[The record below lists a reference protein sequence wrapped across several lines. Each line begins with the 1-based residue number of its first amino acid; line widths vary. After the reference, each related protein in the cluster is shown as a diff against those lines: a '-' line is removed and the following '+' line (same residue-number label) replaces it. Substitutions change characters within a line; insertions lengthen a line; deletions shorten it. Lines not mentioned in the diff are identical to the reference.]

1 VSTKGRFQLISN
13 YQPQGD
19 QPAAIEKL
27 AKGISNKARFQTLLG
42 VTGSGKTFTM
52 ANVINQFQRPTLII
66 SPNKTLAAQLYSE
79 MKAFFPY
86 NAVEYFV
93 SYYDYYQPEAY
104 VPEHD
109 LYIEKDAS
117 INEQIDRLRLSATSA
132 LMERNDVIVVASVS
146 CIYGIGSPEEY
157 RKRIFHVK
165 VDDTWNREVFA
176 HRLVDLLYERNEIE
190 FTAGCFRMKGDTL
203 EIFPAYSET
212 ALRFEFWGNQVECI
226 KVIEPVSGKTLE
238 KLPEIFIYPAKHYLV
253 DRDQFDLAL
262 RNIEL
267 ELQEQLKFF
276 LSQGKLVE
284 ADRLERRT
292 RYDLELLR
300 ETFYCSGIENYSRHL
315 DGRKPGEPPYTLIDY
330 FPRDFLLFIDE
341 SHVAIPQIHGMLA
354 GDRSRKKS
362 LVDFGFRLPSSFDN
376 RPLSFEE
383 FEEKLGYVIYVSAT
397 PGAYEYQ
404 KSDQVAEQLI
414 RPTGLIDPEIIV
426 RPATGQIDDLYQEIK
441 QVVKSGERVLVT
453 TLTKRSAEDLCDYL
467 FNLGIKVRY
476 LHSEIETIERARIIR
491 DLRAGEFDVL
501 VGINLLREGLDLP
514 EVALVAVLDADK
526 EGFLRSE
533 VSLIQTIGRAAR
545 NIKGRAI
552 LYADRL
558 TGSLERA
565 KRETERRRKTQLE
578 YNRAHHITPESI
590 IKEVRTLIPE
600 VVGLSP
606 EAENTL
612 YQLDLLEADQVAEE
626 KLIEQLTQ
634 EMMKS
639 AKNLEFE
646 KAALIRD
653 ELIRL
658 KKPGSQ
664 AKQKSIQNQ
673 KKTPSRLSRK
683 SHSR

>member
-1 VSTKGRFQLISN
+1 MPTKGCFQLVSD
-13 YQPQGD
+13 YQPRGD
-19 QPAAIEKL
+19 QPTAIEKL
-27 AKGISNKARFQTLLG
+27 KKGISNQLRFQTLLG

-52 ANVINQFQRPTLII
+52 ANVIQYYQRPTLII

-79 MKAFFPY
+79 MKAFFPN

-132 LMERNDVIVVASVS
+132 LMERNDVVVVASVS

-157 RKRIFHVK
+157 RKRIFHVRI
-165 VDDTWNREVFA
+165 DDTWTRDTFA

-190 FTAGCFRMKGDTL
+190 FTPCCFRMKGDTI
-203 EIFPAYSET
+203 EIYPAYSET
-212 ALRFEFWGNQVECI
+212 AIRFEFWGNRVESI
-226 KVIEPVSGKTLE
+226 KIFEPVSGKTLN
-238 KLPEIFIYPAKHYLV
+238 KLPEIFVYPAKHYLV
-253 DRDQFDLAL
+253 DRDQFDFAL

-267 ELQEQLKFF
+267 ELQDQLKTF
-276 LSQGKLVE
+276 LSQGKLIE
-284 ADRLERRT
+284 ADRLEKRT
-292 RYDLELLR
+292 RYDLEMLR
-300 ETFYCSGIENYSRHL
+300 ATFYCSGIENYSRHL

-330 FPRDFLLFIDE
+330 FPQDFLLFIDE

-354 GDRSRKKS
+354 GDRSRKKA
-362 LVDFGFRLPSSFDN
+362 LVDFGFRLPSCFDN
-376 RPLSFEE
+376 RPLSFKE
-383 FEEKLGYVIYVSAT
+383 FEAKLGYVVYVSAT
-397 PGAYEYQ
+397 PGTYEYQ
-404 KSDQVAEQLI
+404 KSDQIVEQLI
-414 RPTGLIDPEIIV
+414 RPTGLIDPKIII
-426 RPATGQIDDLYQEIK
+426 RPATGQVDDLFQEIK
-441 QVVKSGERVLVT
+441 QVIQSGERVLVT

-552 LYADRL
+552 LYADRI

-565 KRETERRRKTQLE
+565 IQETERRRKTQLE
-578 YNRAHHITPESI
+578 YNRIHHITPESI

-600 VVGLSP
+600 MVGLSP

-612 YQLDLLEADQVAEE
+612 YQLDQLEADQVAEE
-626 KLIEQLTQ
+626 NLIERLTQ
-634 EMMKS
+634 EMKK
-639 AKNLEFE
+639 AAQNLEFE

-658 KKPGSQ
+658 KKTGFQTSEKNIR
-664 AKQKSIQNQ
+664 KQR
-673 KKTPSRLSRK
+673 KTTSRS
-683 SHSR
+683 SGQSYSN